1 MRECGTDERR
11 ARILRRKARCCQIR
25 ERTLPR
31 LFHRGIASDHGN
43 RRKVSHA
50 LHGRPFAEKD
60 LAAPDG
66 AVLPIACA
74 VKDEGKGLL
83 LQMMLRHDRERMGV
97 MMLDGIKGKAPL
109 SSCFF
114 SQKAGQVGRMQ
125 IGNDRLRRKPQEL
138 FPVLLRF
145 QKKRLRAFIQDV
157 AWHLGGIQRA
167 AAREGKARRHVRPG
181 RKDHAGWRVSHH
193 RFREKSA
200 RPS

>member
-1 MRECGTDERR
+1 
-11 ARILRRKARCCQIR
+11 
-25 ERTLPR
+25 
-31 LFHRGIASDHGN
+31 
-43 RRKVSHA
+43 
-50 LHGRPFAEKD
+50 
-60 LAAPDG
+60 
-66 AVLPIACA
+66 
-74 VKDEGKGLL
+74 
-83 LQMMLRHDRERMGV
+83 MMLRHDRERMGV
-97 MMLDGIKGKAPL
+97 MMLDGIKGKPPP

-125 IGNDRLRRKPQEL
+125 IRNDRLRRKPQEL

-167 AAREGKARRHVRPG
+167 AAREGKARRHVRPC
-181 RKDHAGWRVSHH
+181 RKNHAGWRISHH